1 MARTN
6 PAAPA
11 ETTVLSIK
19 NMVCDRCIRVVR
31 EELENLGLSVRSV
44 RLGEAVVAAKG
55 LEKKL
60 GRVREILEKNGF
72 ELLGDK
78 KAKLVERIKTVIIR
92 LIHAPED
99 GKPNGNF
106 STAIA
111 RELGYDYPYLSRL
124 FSSVEN
130 FTIERFIILQKIE
143 HVKELLVYGELTLSE
158 ISYRLRYSSVQHLS
172 NQFKQVTGFTPT
184 SFRRMK
190 GQKRKPI
197 DQVVRV

>member
-1 MARTN
+1 MTRAN
-6 PAAPA
+6 PAVPA
-11 ETTVLSIK
+11 ETTVLHIK

-44 RLGEAVVAAKG
+44 RLGEAVIAAKG
-55 LEKKL
+55 VEKKFD
-60 GRVREILEKNGF
+60 RVREILEKNGF

-92 LIHAPED
+92 LIHAPDD
-99 GKPNGNF
+99 GKPNVNF

-130 FTIERFIILQKIE
+130 LTIERFIILQKIE
-143 HVKELLVYGELTLSE
+143 RAKELLVYGELTLSE

-197 DQVVRV
+197 DQVARV